1 MRGMIGM
8 RDEKFFFAIMGGN
21 GGEAKV
27 RGRMDELYI

>member
-1 MRGMIGM
+1 MIGM
-8 RDEKFFFAIMGGN
+8 RDEKFFFFAIMGGN